1 MGRWLWVCAFLVAFV
16 LGLAAGRAAFK
27 GPSAADVTAEETVS
41 RLQQQIGTL
50 QARLRARENLG
61 PARPGEGN
69 GSVSASSSSVA
80 GTPLADRIAAAA
92 IAESPIPASRP
103 ARPETAAS
111 VQASTA
117 SATGSRV
124 PAAAVEAALDRFY
137 RYIEVTNG
145 AEGRERWQQAR
156 DLIQDLRGMGAA
168 AVQALMQVLSAGA
181 DSEERRA
188 AARMLGTLQANQA
201 LPLFK
206 DILEKEDDLLLRR
219 AAAFGLRQLQTPD
232 AVPMMERIL
241 GNAGEDRF
249 VRMSAAYGLAQSGRA
264 AGVNGLVQIFE
275 ESTADGR
282 GREMAFRSLTSLN
295 DERAVPFMRQLVT
308 SQAEPGYRLRAIQ
321 YLSSQ
326 GDRQSLATLQA
337 IIQSPSEQAS
347 IRDAATQA
355 YSVINSR

>member
-1 MGRWLWVCAFLVAFV
+1 MGRWLWSLAFLVTFF

-27 GPSAADVTAEETVS
+27 GPSAADVTVEETVS
-41 RLQQQIGTL
+41 RLQQQVTTL
-50 QARLRARENLG
+50 QARLRARENLVG
-61 PARPGEGN
+61 LRQGESS
-69 GSVSASSSSVA
+69 GSTSASGSSVA
-80 GTPLADRIAAAA
+80 ATPLADRIAAAA
-92 IAESPIPASRP
+92 IAETPIPAARP
-103 ARPETAAS
+103 ARPDAAAAPQAS
-111 VQASTA
+111 VS
-117 SATGSRV
+117 SATSRG
-124 PAAAVEAALDRFY
+124 PAPTVEAALDRFY
-137 RYIEVTNG
+137 RYVELTNG

-156 DLIQDLRGMGAA
+156 DLIQDLRGMGAP

-188 AARMLGTLQANQA
+188 AARMLGTLQAAQA

-206 DILEKEDDLLLRR
+206 DILEREDDLLLRR
-219 AAAFGLRQLQTPD
+219 AAASGLRQLQTPD
-232 AVPMMERIL
+232 AVPTMERIL
-241 GNAGEDRF
+241 GNASEDRF

-264 AGVNGLVQIFE
+264 AGVTGLVQIFD

-321 YLSSQ
+321 YLSAQ
-326 GDRQSLATLQA
+326 GDRQALAALQTLM
-337 IIQSPSEQAS
+337 QSPIEQAS
-347 IRDAATQA
+347 IRDAAAQA